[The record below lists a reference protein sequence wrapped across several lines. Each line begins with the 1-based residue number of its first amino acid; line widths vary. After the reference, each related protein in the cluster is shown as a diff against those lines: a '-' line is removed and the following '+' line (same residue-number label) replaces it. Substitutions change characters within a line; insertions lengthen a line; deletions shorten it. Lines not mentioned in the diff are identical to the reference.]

1 MYDNRAL
8 RLGDLLALGGAL
20 VVFVFSFAPF
30 VTVTIPA
37 ALTGGAVTAWQNA
50 WATEVFMAPL
60 TWFVILAGLL
70 LIAAATVRYMTGRNS
85 ELVGFRLTQLELG
98 LALFMLV
105 VLFSMVTSEKH
116 VIFGARARQFGEGG
130 AALDLGWGAILM
142 LVGAL
147 AAAAGAV
154 LTHLA
159 VGPVVFPRPAGPP
172 QPPPGQPYGPPQAG
186 QPYGPPPQPGQPYAP
201 PMQEGQ
207 PYPPPPYQGEQ
218 YGPPPGP
225 AR

>member
-1 MYDNRAL
+1 MHDTRAL
-8 RLGDLLALGGAL
+8 RLGDLLAIGGAS

-37 ALTGGAVTAWQNA
+37 AFTGAVTAWQNA

-70 LIAAATVRYMTGRNS
+70 LIAAGTVRYLTGRNP

-116 VIFGARARQFGEGG
+116 VIFGARARQFGES
-130 AALDLGWGAILM
+130 ATLDLGWGAIMM

-147 AAAAGAV
+147 AAAVGAA

-159 VGPVVFPRPAGPP
+159 VGPVIFPRPAGPP
-172 QPPPGQPYGPPQAG
+172 QPPPYQPYPPPAG
-186 QPYGPPPQPGQPYAP
+186 QPYGPPPQA
-201 PMQEGQ
+201 GQ
-207 PYPPPPYQGEQ
+207 PYPPPHYQGEE
-218 YGPPPGP
+218 YGPPGP
-225 AR
+225 PTR